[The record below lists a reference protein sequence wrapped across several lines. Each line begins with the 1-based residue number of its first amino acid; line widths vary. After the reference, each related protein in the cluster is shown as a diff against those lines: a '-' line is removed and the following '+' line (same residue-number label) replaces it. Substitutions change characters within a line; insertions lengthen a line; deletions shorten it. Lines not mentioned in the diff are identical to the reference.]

1 MREERKEVLQAEEQV
16 IFYTA
21 LMKQGFMDH
30 LSGRR
35 EGVSLYS
42 FVSKAIFFLL
52 LHIATVLKV

>member
-42 FVSKAIFFLL
+42 FVSKAIFFFYCYILPQF
-52 LHIATVLKV
+52 